1 MNHCLFITIVIAII
15 LSGFRP
21 ASAAV
26 EPRLAGTWSQVDGA
40 GQTITLSIEPG
51 GRYSKALNGG
61 KVIESG
67 RLHMV
72 DGNWMT
78 STDTGLSEKG
88 TFSITGGKLVLRGGS
103 KGTTHW
109 VQASAAKQATA
120 LSATKAVKAED
131 VTRAVI
137 PTAPAPAPVAAAVP
151 LATRP
156 KIASPGDSRNY
167 RALSNNL
174 NQMSQVARSFGHGNI
189 RSGLSNLA
197 NLANQSNYAATT
209 SSAGYAQT
217 PASMPVP
224 YYNDAASG
232 RGSLS
237 AKIKAQQAQQLSA
250 LPAAKVVQA
259 SPDSDESFT
268 YGSRTLE
275 SKAFGPPKVIRI
287 QVGAPPI

>member
-1 MNHCLFITIVIAII
+1 MNRCLIATIAITII
-15 LSGFRP
+15 LSGFNP
-21 ASAAV
+21 VEAAV
-26 EPRLAGTWSQVDGA
+26 EPRLAGTWTQVDSA
-40 GQTITLSIEPG
+40 GQSITLSIEPG
-51 GRYSKALNGG
+51 GRYSKANNGG

-88 TFSITGGKLVLRGGS
+88 TFSVTGGKLVLRGGS
-103 KGTTHW
+103 KGTTQW
-109 VQASAAKQATA
+109 VQASKLATA
-120 LSATKAVKAED
+120 LHATRAAKAED

-137 PTAPAPAPVAAAVP
+137 PTAPTARAPVAA
-151 LATRP
+151 RP
-156 KIASPGDSRNY
+156 KITSPGDSRNY

-174 NQMSQVARSFGHGNI
+174 NQMSHVARSFSQGNI

-209 SSAGYAQT
+209 SSAGYSQ
-217 PASMPVP
+217 PSASMPVP
-224 YYNDAASG
+224 NYNDAASG

-237 AKIKAQQAQQLSA
+237 AKIKAQQAQQMSA

-259 SPDSDESFT
+259 SPNTDESFT
-268 YGSRTLE
+268 YGSRSLE